1 MFIDMCGTL
10 IEPSI
15 LVCLIEFVSFS
26 VRTLWN
32 LFIVILIDILLNLL
46 FPVYG
51 VITLY
56 TTCTVDYI

>member
-15 LVCLIEFVSFS
+15 LVCLIEFVSFF
-26 VRTLWN
+26 VQTLWN
-32 LFIVILIDILLNLL
+32 LFIVILIDILLNLSC
-46 FPVYG
+46 PVYG

-56 TTCTVDYI
+56 TTCIGDYI